1 MMLKTAL
8 MISVAAAGLLAQSY
22 EIDTAHSG
30 ASFSVK
36 HMMVT
41 NVSGRF
47 SNAKGIAVYDEKNLA
62 QSKIEAVL
70 DVQTVNTN
78 DAKRDAHL
86 KSPDFFDAEKYPK
99 MAFKSTKFYQD
110 NGTLK
115 IEGTLSLHGVTK
127 PVTLTVEEL
136 SGEVKH
142 PAGTIVRGAVAKTKI
157 NRKDFGLT
165 WNKTLDAGGVMIGEE
180 IAITLELELSRKPV

>member
-1 MMLKTAL
+1 MKKALLLQTAL
-8 MISVAAAGLLAQSY
+8 VAGLFGQSY
-22 EIDTAHSG
+22 QIDTAHSG

-47 SNAKGIAVYDEKNLA
+47 SNVKGTVVYDEKNLDKSSIDA
-62 QSKIEAVL
+62 TV
-70 DVQTVNTN
+70 DVNTVNTN
-78 DAKRDAHL
+78 EAKRDGHL
-86 KSPDFFDAEKYPK
+86 KSPDFFDTAKFPS
-99 MAFKSTKFYQD
+99 MNFKSKKFYKAG
-110 NGTLK
+110 NVLK
-115 IEGTLSLHGVTK
+115 VDGDLTLHGVTK

-142 PAGTIVRGAVAKTKI
+142 PMGSIVRGAVAKTKI

-165 WNKTLDAGGVMIGEE
+165 WNKTLDSGGLMVGEE
-180 IAITLELELSRKPV
+180 ISITLEIELSRKPA

>member
-1 MMLKTAL
+1 MLKPVIFLTLAAL
-8 MISVAAAGLLAQSY
+8 TLGAQTY
-22 EIDTAHSG
+22 EIDTSHSG

-47 SNAKGIAVYDEKNLA
+47 SNAKGKVTYDEKNLA
-62 QSKIEAVL
+62 KSSIEATL
-70 DVQTVNTN
+70 DIATVNTN

-86 KSPDFFDAEKYPK
+86 KTADFFDAEKYPT
-99 MAFKSTKFYQD
+99 MTFKSTKFYKQ
-110 NGTLK
+110 GSTLM
-115 IEGTLSLHGVTK
+115 IDGTLSLHGVTK

-142 PAGTIVRGAVAKTKI
+142 PAGTIVRGAVAKTRI

-165 WNKTLDAGGVMIGEE
+165 YNKVLDTGGVMIGEE
-180 IAITLELELSRKPV
+180 IAITLEIELSRKPA

>member
-1 MMLKTAL
+1 MLKPVVFLAL
-8 MISVAAAGLLAQSY
+8 AALNLGAQTY

-47 SNAKGIAVYDEKNLA
+47 SNVKGKVTYDEKNLA
-62 QSKIEAVL
+62 KSAIEATL
-70 DVQTVNTN
+70 DVATVNTN

-86 KSPDFFDAEKYPK
+86 KTPDFFDAEKYPT
-99 MAFKSTKFYQD
+99 MTFKSTRFYKQGATLMID
-110 NGTLK
+110 GTL
-115 IEGTLSLHGVTK
+115 TLHGVTR

-157 NRKDFGLT
+157 NRKDYGLT
-165 WNKTLDAGGVMIGEE
+165 YNKVLDTGGVMIGEE
-180 IAITLELELSRKPV
+180 IAITLEIELSRKPA